1 MVKELLEAGI
11 IINRTHDTVLRFLPP
26 YIIQKKHVDQVV
38 EALDR
43 ALGAAVGTGAKG
55 ATSPRESSPQRLK
68 PNSKQRKYRSAKA
81 LRRPKAGDARSRRN
95 VLRSQRNVVRSE
107 QKEAYANA

>member
-1 MVKELLEAGI
+1 
-11 IINRTHDTVLRFLPP
+11 
-26 YIIQKKHVDQVV
+26 VV

-43 ALGAAVGTGAKG
+43 ALGAAIGTGAKG
-55 ATSPRESSPQRLK
+55 ATSPREFSPQRLK

-81 LRRPKAGDARSRRN
+81 LRHPKAGDARSRRN